1 MKISSFAGKDRQDER
16 HNFVALH
23 TNESLVNICY
33 LHIYSRNNKSLP
45 HLVFVAYQR
54 IIKVIHFSLQI
65 SCKRAAR
72 FSVGL

>member
-1 MKISSFAGKDRQDER
+1 MKISSFAGKDQQDER

-23 TNESLVNICY
+23 TNECLMNIGY
-33 LHIYSRNNKSLP
+33 LHIYSRNKSLP

-54 IIKVIHFSLQI
+54 IIKVIDFSLQI